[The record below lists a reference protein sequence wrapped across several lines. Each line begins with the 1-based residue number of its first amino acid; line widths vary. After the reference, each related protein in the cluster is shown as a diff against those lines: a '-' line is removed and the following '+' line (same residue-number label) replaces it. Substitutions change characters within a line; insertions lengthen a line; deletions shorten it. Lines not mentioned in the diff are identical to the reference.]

1 MVTEN
6 ATRLCQVDGAWA
18 KYTNYTLCRDLSTSS
33 SIGASVELTTTIYYA
48 GYTLSLA
55 ALGAAVAIFLY
66 FKWVIFAQ
74 TF

>member
-6 ATRLCQVDGAWA
+6 ATRLCQVDGVWA
-18 KYTNYTLCRDLSTSS
+18 KYTNYTLCRDLSTPPP
-33 SIGASVELTTTIYYA
+33 IEVSVEVTTTIYYA

-66 FKWVIFAQ
+66 FK
-74 TF
+74 